1 MTQREHDLE
10 NLLHDLE
17 GDLKKRMELN
27 WKLLFTIDEVSKERN
42 FFYNLLLQIEV
53 YYILKLKFIFEK
65 RDYFMSMKTRK

>member
-10 NLLHDLE
+10 NLFTDLE
-17 GDLKKRMELN
+17 ADLKKKMESN

-53 YYILKLKFIFEK
+53 TSENSPCNLLRIC
-65 RDYFMSMKTRK
+65 